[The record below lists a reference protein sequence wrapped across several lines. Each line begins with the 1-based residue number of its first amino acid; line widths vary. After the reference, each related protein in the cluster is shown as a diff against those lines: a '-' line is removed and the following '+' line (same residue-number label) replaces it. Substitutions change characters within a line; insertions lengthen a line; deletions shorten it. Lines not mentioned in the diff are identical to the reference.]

1 MLSQLRK
8 NRDRS
13 DTASM
18 LTVDE
23 ITATVEQRRASTI
36 TFDES
41 SDDEPIHVPP
51 MVDPGLVPEN
61 EHEEGS
67 EADEEDLSSEDDETS
82 TDEDDDDDESEVDSD
97 TEEDEHGK
105 TITSTGCKF
114 LVLTK
119 LTM

>member
-1 MLSQLRK
+1 MSMLSQLRR

-41 SDDEPIHVPP
+41 SDDEMLDVPP
-51 MVDPGLVPEN
+51 SVDHGLVPQN
-61 EHEEGS
+61 EMEEGS
-67 EADEEDLSSEDDETS
+67 EADEEDLETESDEWSEDDETDS
-82 TDEDDDDDESEVDSD
+82 DDDDDE
-97 TEEDEHGK
+97 EDDHGK
-105 TITSTGCKF
+105 AYTSSGCEW
-114 LVLTK
+114 
-119 LTM
+119 